1 MSEQEIEAVLDKAMV
16 MFRFLQEKDVFERYY
31 KQHLAKRLLL
41 NKSVSD
47 DCEKNMI
54 SKLKV
59 IHYYPLNKYLFS
71 RVHFSAIFHVDVF
84 IFLLYT
90 LNFFCRRSV
99 AVSSRQSWKVCLRI

>member
-1 MSEQEIEAVLDKAMV
+1 MTEQEIEQVLDKSMV

-47 DCEKNMI
+47 DWEKNMI

-59 IHYYPLNKYLFS
+59 IKCMFMYNIMYLFNDL
-71 RVHFSAIFHVDVF
+71 IQ
-84 IFLLYT
+84 FLDWMWLSIY
-90 LNFFCRRSV
+90 FKIRRNV
-99 AVSSRQSWKVCLRI
+99 

>member
-1 MSEQEIEAVLDKAMV
+1 MSEQEIEGVLDKAMV
-16 MFRFLQEKDVFERYY
+16 LFRFLQEKDVFERYY

-59 IHYYPLNKYLFS
+59 SQFESCDKE
-71 RVHFSAIFHVDVF
+71 HVF
-84 IFLLYT
+84 TLQWLL
-90 LNFFCRRSV
+90 
-99 AVSSRQSWKVCLRI
+99 